1 MPSQPYW
8 LRMTLPEGALAI
20 VRAGLKTKL
29 WRGAPGER
37 LEKLRALNRQL
48 SEFYGVPAC
57 EVSVRSTQMGPHY
70 QPGANSIVLDKV
82 SVVSY
87 LHEFGH
93 HLLHCRRKPQQEV
106 FPRTFSLSLFY
117 QAAPRM
123 FEAARQSGRLLYTD
137 DGGAHAEQ

>member
-1 MPSQPYW
+1 M
-8 LRMTLPEGALAI
+8 
-20 VRAGLKTKL
+20 
-29 WRGAPGER
+29 
-37 LEKLRALNRQL
+37 LRARQL
-48 SEFYGVPAC
+48 SEFYGARLRGFC
-57 EVSVRSTQMGPHY
+57 EEHLGLTISRAQTAS
-70 QPGANSIVLDKV
+70 DKV
-82 SVVSY
+82 SVVY